1 LGEKSLTGKGV
12 PVFEIRYFKRAIA
25 VPNFYALVTE
35 YNIYKYGNRSF
46 LRLRQIVE
54 IFTHYVDLFPQPN
67 FILSLTAKITPLIP
81 SQNSETT

>member
-1 LGEKSLTGKGV
+1 
-12 PVFEIRYFKRAIA
+12 
-25 VPNFYALVTE
+25 
-35 YNIYKYGNRSF
+35 
-46 LRLRQIVE
+46 VE